1 MPLDQG
7 ILATC
12 YLQPNQPIGHDE
24 LLDKFQTFYAD
35 EPFINVVDAPPG
47 VRDVRDTNFAAIH
60 PAVEQDTGRILVFCA
75 IDNLW
80 KGASGAAVQ
89 NLNLM
94 LGLDER
100 AGLLEG
106 QWDRVAESESA
117 TIPPLFESRWTELPD
132 GVTEN
137 GSNQRPA
144 CSPRG
149 RSRSGG
155 HQAERQARFR
165 RDRF

>member
-1 MPLDQG
+1 MELPIGRISFATHLVPLDQG

-12 YLQPNQPIGHDE
+12 YLQPNDEIDAGE
-24 LLDKFQTFYAD
+24 LLKKFTDFYAD
-35 EPFINVVDAPPG
+35 EPFVNVVNAPPG

-60 PAVEQDTGRILVFCA
+60 VAVEQDTGRVLVFCA

-100 AGLLEG
+100 SGLLEG
-106 QWDRVAESESA
+106 QWQHAAS
-117 TIPPLFESRWTELPD
+117 
-132 GVTEN
+132 
-137 GSNQRPA
+137 
-144 CSPRG
+144 
-149 RSRSGG
+149 
-155 HQAERQARFR
+155 
-165 RDRF
+165 